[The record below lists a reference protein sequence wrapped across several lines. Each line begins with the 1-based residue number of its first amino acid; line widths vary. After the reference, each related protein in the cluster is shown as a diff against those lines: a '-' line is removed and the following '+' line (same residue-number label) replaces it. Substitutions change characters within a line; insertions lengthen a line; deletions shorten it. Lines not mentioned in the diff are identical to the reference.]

1 MVLTP
6 SITLV
11 SPVTV
16 LITLRVLVPSGETT
30 LPVVVYGMPGSR
42 GNHLFSIS
50 GLGGKALRL
59 KLIAEPGPPRAW
71 ERAAAGAAAA
81 VAAAAVAAV
90 SDATT
95 SKTAEP

>member
-1 MVLTP
+1 MVFTP

-16 LITLRVLVPSGETT
+16 LTTLRVVVPSGETT
-30 LPVVVYGMPGSR
+30 LPVVVYCMPGSR
-42 GNHLFSIS
+42 GNHLLSIS
-50 GLGGKALRL
+50 GLDGKALRSN
-59 KLIAEPGPPRAW
+59 LIAEPGPHSSW
-71 ERAAAGAAAA
+71 EPAAVAA